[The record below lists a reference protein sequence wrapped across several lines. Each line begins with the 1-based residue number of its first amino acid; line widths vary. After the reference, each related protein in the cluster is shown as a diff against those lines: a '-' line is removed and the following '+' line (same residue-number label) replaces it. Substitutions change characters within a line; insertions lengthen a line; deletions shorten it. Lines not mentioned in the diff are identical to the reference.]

1 MEISITERCTDM
13 AAALATLG
21 AIITPKRVVNPDS
34 GRESHYF
41 QLATE
46 ANAKY
51 AIGKLRTE
59 YRKGKLAPGHL
70 LRRFHLG
77 YKNRVTFLQ
86 IIKQGGGYATQKTPD
101 GWKILPSTS
110 ALPGYPDGEA
120 IFRTHNLKCALALI
134 TAGYDLVKIE
144 GNTQNLAFSFRCTG
158 PEGFA
163 PDLVKRW
170 RETPESFPNDSI
182 FAAVYQSLNNR
193 EEIIAH
199 LKSATGH
206 YIITKP
212 GTRRSTI
219 LNLNATKKGWDK
231 ARKFL
236 LG

>member
-13 AAALATLG
+13 AAALSTLG

-41 QLATE
+41 QITTE
-46 ANAKY
+46 PGAKY
-51 AIGKLRTE
+51 AIGKLRTDF
-59 YRKGKLAPGHL
+59 RKGKLPAGHL

-77 YKNRVTFLQ
+77 YKNREIFLRLL
-86 IIKQGGGYATQKTPD
+86 KQGGGFTTTKMPD
-101 GWKILPSTS
+101 GWEIIPSAG
-110 ALPGYPDGEA
+110 ALPGYTEDTP

-134 TAGYDLVKIE
+134 TAGYDILKIE
-144 GNTQNLAFSFRCTG
+144 GNTKNLAFSFNCAG

-170 RETPESFPNDSI
+170 REAPESFANESI

-199 LKSATGH
+199 LKSASGH

-231 ARKFL
+231 ARRFL

>member
-41 QLATE
+41 QIT
-46 ANAKY
+46 NPTGAKY
-51 AIGKLRTE
+51 AIGKIRADF
-59 YRKGKLAPGHL
+59 RKGTLPAGHL
-70 LRRFHLG
+70 IRRFHLG
-77 YKNRVTFLQ
+77 YKNRATFLQ
-86 IIKQGGGYATQKTPD
+86 ILKQGGGLATAKTAD
-101 GWKILPSTS
+101 GWEILPAIS
-110 ALPGYPDGEA
+110 ALPGYTEGDA
-120 IFRTHNLKCALALI
+120 VFRTHNLKCALALI
-134 TAGYDLVKIE
+134 TAGYDLAKIE
-144 GNTQNLAFSFRCTG
+144 GNTQNLAFSLHCQG

-163 PDLVKRW
+163 PDLVKQW
-170 RETPESFPNDSI
+170 RETPEAFHNDSI

-199 LKSATGH
+199 LKEASGH